1 MNFISLPELSSGQ
14 KASWIGL
21 LEISKIIPDE
31 WSLIGGQLVQLHCW
45 ERNAIPTRVTNDVD
59 TVLDVRAEPK
69 ILLKFTSAL
78 KEIGFSA
85 NTPTFQGHQHRWV
98 REEAIIDVLIARG
111 LGERAALRKGVS
123 GGTTLETSGGQGALD
138 RTEKI
143 QVAIGQNEGIINR
156 PSLIGALL
164 IKSAAFSNPLDRARD
179 RHLEDIALL
188 STLLTAADVPGDFSK
203 NEIARLSTVVGV
215 LDSRI
220 EILNSIRDSLEG
232 LERLK
237 LLIDQVESY

>member
-69 ILLKFTSAL
+69 ILMKFTSVL
-78 KEIGFSA
+78 KELGFSA
-85 NTPTFQGHQHRWV
+85 STPTFEGHQHRWV

-111 LGERAALRKGVS
+111 LGERATSRKGVS
-123 GGTTLETSGGQGALD
+123 GGTTLETVGGQGALD
-138 RTEKI
+138 RAEKI
-143 QVAIGQNEGIINR
+143 QVAIGQNVGIINR
-156 PSLIGALL
+156 PSLIGALV

-188 STLLTAADVPGDFSK
+188 STLLTAADVPGNFSK
-203 NEIARLSTVVGV
+203 NEIARLSTAVGV

-220 EILNSIRDSLEG
+220 EILSPIKDSLEG

-237 LLIDQVESY
+237 LLIDQVEGY